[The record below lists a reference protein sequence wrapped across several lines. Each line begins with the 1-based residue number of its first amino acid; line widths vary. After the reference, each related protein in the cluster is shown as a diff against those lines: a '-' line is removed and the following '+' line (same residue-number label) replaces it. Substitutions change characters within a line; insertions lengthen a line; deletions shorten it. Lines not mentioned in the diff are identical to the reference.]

1 MLVKHTKKKH
11 EDKSSRFQCEVCQ
24 KTFKQAN
31 ELRIHKLIHL
41 PESERPHKCDVCERR
56 FCQKGQ
62 KKTHMAKFHA
72 GQESSINE
80 SKLSGGEGD
89 SSNNETLNEETVTEE
104 EVNTTEQDP
113 FADSSNIFIESVE
126 NLDDGDDNCGYC
138 GVKFDNENEL
148 SLHIID
154 VHG

>member
-1 MLVKHTKKKH
+1 MFVEKNRKYLNIKVFNSGKMLVK
-11 EDKSSRFQCEVCQ
+11 DM
-24 KTFKQAN
+24 
-31 ELRIHKLIHL
+31 IHL
-41 PESERPHKCDVCERR
+41 PEYERPHKCDLCERR

-72 GQESSINE
+72 GQESPAQ
-80 SKLSGGEGD
+80 GGEGD

-104 EVNTTEQDP
+104 ESNTTEQDP
-113 FADSSNIFIESVE
+113 FADGSNIFIESVE
-126 NLDDGDDNCGYC
+126 SLGDGGDNCGYC

-148 SLHIID
+148 NTHIID